1 VTHEPAPSAL
11 AAEAICDED
20 EILAAVAAEASSANG
35 WAEAGGFYQL
45 SPLYFI
51 GDSRVIP
58 FRNAVYVSPY
68 TTRAYALRSVHL
80 RSLHAADFYSPED
93 GINAALTGA
102 LATDQAMISHDEGAH
117 WYATV
122 SDQHAGPGPAPL
134 VLFCGPYDVHR
145 VLDELGPD
153 VDIIPW
159 DERSE
164 RYALTMRPASRLVPA
179 DDVTARMLEMM
190 QPFAV
195 GIRALQAIGFT
206 RIFVHGSYRSF
217 ALEQF
222 DERYAKLK
230 WLRQYHPNALLRMVA
245 LLDDVLRRIALDT
258 ASRYVTGPIDAD
270 GMLADE
276 FTYDGLHYSALGA
289 GELARRVVSV
299 LEGVVE

>member
-1 VTHEPAPSAL
+1 MTHEPAPSAL

-35 WAEAGGFYQL
+35 WAEAGAFYQL
-45 SPLYFI
+45 SPLYFV

-80 RSLHAADFYSPED
+80 RSLHAADFYSPES

-117 WYATV
+117 WHATE
-122 SDQHAGPGPAPL
+122 SDQHAGPGAAPL

-153 VDIIPW
+153 VDVIPW

-164 RYALTMRPASRLVPA
+164 RYALTMRPASRLVSA
-179 DDVTARMLEMM
+179 DEVLERMLEIM
-190 QPFAV
+190 QPFAL

-206 RIFVHGSYRSF
+206 RVFVHGSYRSYAIQRF
-217 ALEQF
+217 E
-222 DERYAKLK
+222 ERFLKVK
-230 WLRQYHPNALLRMVA
+230 WLRQYHPNALLKVVT
-245 LLDDVLRRIALDT
+245 LLDDVLSRIALDT
-258 ASRYVTGPIDAD
+258 SSRYVTGPVDAD
-270 GMLADE
+270 GMLSDE
-276 FTYDGLHYSALGA
+276 FTYDDVHYNASGA
-289 GELARRVVSV
+289 SELARRVVSV

>member
-1 VTHEPAPSAL
+1 MHDRTPSAL

-20 EILAAVAAEASSANG
+20 EILAAVAAAASSPNG
-35 WAEAGGFYQL
+35 WAEAGTFHQL

-51 GDSRVIP
+51 GDSRVMP

-122 SDQHAGPGPAPL
+122 SDQHGGPGPSPL

-153 VDIIPW
+153 VDVLPW

-164 RYALTMRPASRLVPA
+164 RYALTMRPASRLVRA
-179 DDVTARMLEMM
+179 EDVSQRMHEML
-190 QPFAV
+190 QPFAL

-206 RIFVHGSYRSF
+206 RIFVHGSYRTS
-217 ALEQF
+217 AV
-222 DERYAKLK
+222 ERLHPYLKVK
-230 WLRQYHPNALLRMVA
+230 WLRQYHPNALLKIVA
-245 LLDDVLRRIALDT
+245 LLDDVLSRIALET
-258 ASRYVTGPIDAD
+258 SSRYVTGPVDAD
-270 GMLADE
+270 GMLPVE
-276 FTYDGLHYSALGA
+276 FTYDDVHYSARGA
-289 GELARRVVSV
+289 SELARRVVEV
-299 LEGVVE
+299 LEGIVE